1 MYSVDQKI
9 FIWDPKLV
17 KKATKFMIFINLLD
31 LRIPKDCIGVQETGL
46 KLNCESKGTHFWEC
60 PEVS

>member
-1 MYSVDQKI
+1 MYSVDQKN

-31 LRIPKDCIGVQETGL
+31 LRIPKDCIEVQKTGL
-46 KLNCESKGTHFWEC
+46 KPNCESKGPHFWEC
-60 PEVS
+60 LEVS